1 MLVSSE
7 AVGRGQMLRNLYL
20 LGNIFSFPMIVTVLC
35 FFFKKNQNNWAYM
48 TLGIRNH
55 IWSLDVVLTV
65 YSIYI
70 IRGRYEY
77 RSAMSLA
84 FIFIRFIYEYWKHR
98 TLYTFG
104 VLKMLFQSHKYIE
117 TTGTI
122 LSIVKKIL
130 DFCSFKF
137 KFMHGCMPTGNIM
150 QNWCCR

>member
-1 MLVSSE
+1 MSSE
-7 AVGRGQMLRNLYL
+7 AVGGGQIVRNLYL
-20 LGNIFSFPMIVTVLC
+20 LGNVVSFPLIVTVLC
-35 FFFKKNQNNWAYM
+35 GFFFFFNQNNWAYM

-77 RSAMSLA
+77 RSAMSFA

-104 VLKMLFQSHKYIE
+104 AFKMLFQSRKYAE
-117 TTGTI
+117 TTGTV

-130 DFCSFKF
+130 GFCSFTF
-137 KFMHGCMPTGNIM
+137 KFTHGCMPTANIM